1 MPPDSMLG
9 PPPVRGGATPSRGP
23 ERDEPDAPGPAARRP
38 PSHRWPRSHRKHS
51 GFRAHLH
58 VPLFRN
64 AYALVVSGV
73 LTTLL
78 GLGFWAMAARLY
90 PAAEVGRAAAAIS
103 AMTML
108 AALLQLNLNN
118 GLMRFLPDAGR
129 FGRGLLLRAYAITT
143 ATTTVGAVL
152 LVVAFSG
159 HTFLA
164 GLGHDALAVK
174 LLFVVA
180 VPLWSLFVMQDA
192 AMIGLR
198 AAVYVPIENLT
209 FAIAKIGLLVLL
221 VSWPAGGLLAAWILP
236 AALLVAPVTWLILTR
251 LLPAKADDRATVTGW
266 SQVRRYLAADFSG
279 TFLETLTAAAVPILV
294 TWQLGLVEGAYFYT
308 SWVLLVGIE
317 MVLGSIGY
325 SLTVEGA
332 HDRAALLGLRR
343 SATRLTAAFVA
354 LVVTVGMVAA
364 PLVLAVIGRHYAE
377 HGTTLFRL
385 LLLAVPFRALVVLHL
400 CAARVERRSLTIL
413 AYQGTFAV
421 LLFGGCWGALP
432 RLGINGAGWVFLAIQ
447 LLLAAAMAAER
458 GWRSLT
464 QGRSA

>member
-1 MPPDSMLG
+1 M
-9 PPPVRGGATPSRGP
+9 A
-23 ERDEPDAPGPAARRP
+23 
-38 PSHRWPRSHRKHS
+38 SHRTPRTLSV
-51 GFRAHLH
+51 HLN

-73 LTTLL
+73 VTTLL

-90 PAAEVGRAAAAIS
+90 PAEEVGRAAAAIS

-108 AALLQLNLNN
+108 AALLQLNLNS
-118 GLMRFLPDAGR
+118 GLMRFLPEAGR
-129 FGRGLLLRAYAITT
+129 FGRGLLLRAYGITT
-143 ATTTVGAVL
+143 ATTTVGAVV
-152 LVVAFSG
+152 LVLAFSG

-174 LLFVVA
+174 VLFVFA

-198 AAVYVPIENLT
+198 AAVYVPIENLV
-209 FAIAKIGLLVLL
+209 FAVAKIGLLLIL
-221 VSWPAGGLLAAWILP
+221 ASWPAGGLLAAWILP
-236 AALLVAPVTWLILTR
+236 AALLVVPVTWLILTR
-251 LLPAKADDRATVTGW
+251 LLPAHADDPATVTRW

-308 SWVLLVGIE
+308 SWVVLVGIE
-317 MVLGSIGY
+317 MVLGNIGY

-332 HDRAALLGLRR
+332 HDRSALLGLHR

-354 LVVTVGMVAA
+354 VSVTVGLVAA
-364 PLVLAVIGRHYAE
+364 PNVLAIIGPQYAD

-400 CAARVERRSLTIL
+400 SSARVERRGLTIL
-413 AYQGTFAV
+413 LYQGTFAV
-421 LLFGGCWGALP
+421 LLLVGCWVALP
-432 RLGINGAGWVFLAIQ
+432 RLGINGVGWVFLSIQ
-447 LLLAAAMAAER
+447 VLLAAAIPAER
-458 GWRSLT
+458 RWRSTARKGL
-464 QGRSA
+464 A